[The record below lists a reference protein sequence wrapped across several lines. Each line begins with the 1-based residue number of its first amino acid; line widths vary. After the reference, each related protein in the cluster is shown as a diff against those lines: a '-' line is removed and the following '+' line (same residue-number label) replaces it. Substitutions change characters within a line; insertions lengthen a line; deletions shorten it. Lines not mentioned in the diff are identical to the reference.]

1 MQPSRTTTFF
11 KVRRSTALPWGKTGT
26 SVQRVATLRR
36 TSIWAT
42 SQAVSRILL
51 LLFCPLCSRQT
62 TPLSHPGLPVGGQWP
77 FCVVFYYVLPL
88 YFVPHRTCAR
98 QSHMFCAPWTS
109 PDLSSVKSA
118 WRPSPQQ
125 EEWRQLCPA
134 TVKFRDALQ
143 QEATATVLWWP
154 VLPAGWLLLLFG
166 TLLILCQITLSS
178 YKYKINFFFFLIYAG
193 QLQNNIPGQSIKI
206 VNSRK
211 QNFAVRVIGLW
222 CVFMCT
228 CMYCS
233 FQIALVC
240 LLLSYVLCRE
250 LITPFVWFV
259 DFKIF
264 F

>member
-1 MQPSRTTTFF
+1 MKFIPGLQGSVKIPLFSLGWIKQNPLYKYRVFVDLKPTLLSQNYYFLLYVSPYISVLTSIRIKMQPSRTTTFF

-36 TSIWAT
+36 TSVWAT
-42 SQAVSRILL
+42 SQAVSRILFM
-51 LLFCPLCSRQT
+51 LFCPLCSRQT

-109 PDLSSVKSA
+109 PDLSSIKSA

-125 EEWRQLCPA
+125 EEWPQLCPA

-178 YKYKINFFFFLIYAG
+178 YKYKINFFFF
-193 QLQNNIPGQSIKI
+193 
-206 VNSRK
+206 
-211 QNFAVRVIGLW
+211 F
-222 CVFMCT
+222 
-228 CMYCS
+228 
-233 FQIALVC
+233 
-240 LLLSYVLCRE
+240 
-250 LITPFVWFV
+250 
-259 DFKIF
+259 
-264 F
+264 